1 MITEVIFLDMLKTRF
16 NQNLKSGHME
26 DFFRKQF
33 PLQPGY
39 LLKTQTC
46 SFLQNPNFLRLRNT
60 NSAREQGGAWRN
72 NHCAVMFA
80 VSCYSCSFTA
90 IRKEHEEN
98 STIKL
103 IKYTKS
109 IKICTAFQSG
119 IIPPL
124 LERRVNLHIQ
134 KLFKIRVT

>member
-1 MITEVIFLDMLKTRF
+1 
-16 NQNLKSGHME
+16 ME
-26 DFFRKQF
+26 DFSRRHFRLKSE
-33 PLQPGY
+33 Y
-39 LLKTQTC
+39 LWITQTC
-46 SFLQNPNFLRLRNT
+46 GFLQNPKFLRLRNT

-124 LERRVNLHIQ
+124 LERRVS
-134 KLFKIRVT
+134 